1 VRYPCLQFVG
11 GPMWVVVCTTSLVFQ
26 MDEICVFFIFVI
38 LIDLI
43 HLSWSC
49 MEM

>member
-1 VRYPCLQFVG
+1 V
-11 GPMWVVVCTTSLVFQ
+11 WVVVCTTAWYFR
-26 MDEICVFFIFVI
+26 MDEICADFSFVI